1 MEKTGNK
8 HISFLHSTLYNIISA
23 LQCKVKKVNRA
34 IWGVIFNS
42 FRDNFLEIVVFE
54 QTPVV
59 GENIHGIK
67 INSRCKC
74 PYLG

>member
-1 MEKTGNK
+1 MFNKLIIKAEKKLKIAFSKNRK
-8 HISFLHSTLYNIISA
+8 L
-23 LQCKVKKVNRA
+23 KKVNRA

-42 FRDNFLEIVVFE
+42 CRDNFLEIVVFE